1 MPLTDTLLK
10 LQQLQFDNDAGA
22 SHDLL
27 PLQSELHELLNHVTL
42 QRGLVRRWI
51 ETDPDVAV
59 LRNQADCWNPPPTA
73 DDVLLLMRRRN
84 ESAQL
89 LGYADYPWAILTADG
104 MNMTQ
109 LRQRLMAL
117 LDQHLAEASAA
128 ARQNH
133 VCTMQ
138 DWFHWRQQNGALAMP
153 LDPLPLLQLFAN
165 KLNLQDILTHTEI
178 IIVPEG
184 RCFAACTAPEQFRM
198 QIAPITSVTAW
209 RTLFHEFGHV
219 CTYALTPPDKL
230 PLLSAVTDEMLAVCF
245 EHAAAH
251 WLADEAL
258 CFAVLHDMQLDYTRA
273 AVSALFELDLW
284 HNPHQAEPLY
294 VQHYAQLIA
303 QPEFDHWYRDSFR
316 SIDPM
321 TIHGYAL
328 GQQLAE
334 CCGAQDFL
342 QLPMLC
348 QQAAEL
354 TPLQLAAKL
363 TPR

>member
-10 LQQLQFDNDAGA
+10 LQRLQFSNDAGA

-27 PLQSELHELLNHVTL
+27 PLHAELHELLNHVTL
-42 QRGLVRRWI
+42 QHGLVRRWI

-59 LRNQADCWNPPPTA
+59 LRNLTDRWDPSPTS
-73 DDVLLLMRRRN
+73 DDVRLLMRRRN

-104 MNMTQ
+104 MTIAQ
-109 LRQRLMAL
+109 LRQHLTAL
-117 LDQHLAEASAA
+117 LDHHLTEASAA
-128 ARQNH
+128 ARQAH
-133 VCTMQ
+133 VRTMQ
-138 DWFHWRQQNGALAMP
+138 DWFHWRQQDGALASP
-153 LDPLPLLQLFAN
+153 LDPLPLLQLFAD
-165 KLNLQDILTHTEI
+165 KLNLQDVLAHTEI
-178 IIVPEG
+178 TIVPEG
-184 RCFAACTAPEQFRM
+184 SCFAACTAPEHFRM
-198 QIAPITSVTAW
+198 QITSITSVTAW

-251 WLADEAL
+251 LLADEAL
-258 CFAVLHDMQLDYTRA
+258 RFAVLHDMQLDYIRA

-284 HNPHQAEPLY
+284 RNPYQAERLY
-294 VQHYAQLIA
+294 IQHYTQLLPQPDSAQWS
-303 QPEFDHWYRDSFR
+303 FDSFR

-328 GQQLAE
+328 GQQAAE
-334 CCGAQDFL
+334 SCGVQEFL
-342 QLPMLC
+342 QLPVLC

-354 TPLQLAAKL
+354 TPLQLAARL
-363 TPR
+363 AP

>member
-1 MPLTDTLLK
+1 MPLTNALLK
-10 LQQLQFDNDAGA
+10 LQQLQFDNDTGA
-22 SHDLL
+22 SHQLL

-42 QRGLVRRWI
+42 QHGLVRLWI
-51 ETDPDVAV
+51 ESDPDVAV
-59 LRNQADCWNPPPTA
+59 LRNQADRWNPPPTA

-89 LGYADYPWAILTADG
+89 LGYADYPWAILATDG

-109 LRQRLMAL
+109 LRQYLMSL

-128 ARQNH
+128 ARQAH

-138 DWFHWRQQNGALAMP
+138 DWFRWRQQDGVLATP

-178 IIVPEG
+178 CIVPDG
-184 RCFAACTAPEQFRM
+184 SCFAACTAPEHFRM
-198 QIAPITSVTAW
+198 QIVPITSVTAW

-219 CTYALTPPDKL
+219 CTYALTPPSKL
-230 PLLSAVTDEMLAVCF
+230 PLLSAVTDEILAVCF

-251 WLADEAL
+251 WLADKAL
-258 CFAVLHDMQLDYTRA
+258 RLAILRDMQLDYTRA
-273 AVSALFELDLW
+273 AVSAMFELDLW
-284 HNPHQAEPLY
+284 RNPQQVERLY
-294 VQHYAQLIA
+294 AHHYAPLLS
-303 QPEFDHWYRDSFR
+303 QPDPTQWCHDSFR

-334 CCGAQDFL
+334 NCNAQDFL
-342 QLPMLC
+342 ALPLLC

-354 TPLQLAAKL
+354 TPTQLAARFA
-363 TPR
+363 P